1 MNLGHGLKG
10 VAVDVALCDL
20 VAEHSK
26 HANVGAHVEDSVS
39 LVDLQVPSQIP
50 VCWGGSRRLG
60 SDAPGGVVELRLF
73 TRYP

>member
-1 MNLGHGLKG
+1 MVRCHGLQAFAHRVNLGHGLKG
-10 VAVDVALCDL
+10 VAIDVALCDL

-50 VCWGGSRRLG
+50 VRWGGSRR
-60 SDAPGGVVELRLF
+60 
-73 TRYP
+73 